1 MFATGLR
8 GRGRE
13 DSAEEVSQRN
23 WTTELSPPAPTTFRK
38 VPVLCHK
45 ATNPSPIL
53 ILHPFAENPRR
64 KQGLLRDRPH
74 FQSRSSG
81 GGGDPG
87 PCRPPAPQ
95 PGPPL
100 LAAEWHRRGWG
111 SGTAPARDSQSHKPP
126 QLAGA
131 PSPTD
136 TPFLRRQPPSDP
148 LPSACSPSRR
158 CLTAPGLSIIPNLRD
173 APGLRLSP
181 RLDPTGERG
190 AEGPGCRNSPQASRN
205 RPPPPRP
212 FSWPS
217 LPPRP
222 PPSCA
227 HPFYSLGHQR
237 RGAQSLSGGICLVIT

>member
-23 WTTELSPPAPTTFRK
+23 WTTELSLPAPTTFRK

-158 CLTAPGLSIIPNLRD
+158 CLTAPGLSIIPNLKGR
-173 APGLRLSP
+173 AGSAALPAAGPHRGEGSRRPGMPKLP
-181 RLDPTGERG
+181 AGF
-190 AEGPGCRNSPQASRN
+190 AEQT
-205 RPPPPRP
+205 PPPRP
-212 FSWPS
+212 LSWPS